1 MSEDSTV
8 GLIAIAGLFLYAVG
22 IIAAIASESIGL
34 ILACIFLPPVTI
46 IYGLISAVQWLGGS

>member
-1 MSEDSTV
+1 MSEDSTM
-8 GLIAIAGLFLYAVG
+8 GLVVVAGLFLYAVG

-46 IYGLISAVQWLGGS
+46 IYGLISAFQWLGGA